1 MVVITFLL
9 IYVDSRQQ
17 EHQRQ
22 TKDQQ
27 NTQVL
32 SRRNINKY
40 VITVTL
46 GSELDALTYKQEIKT
61 NFQTVSFQKTI
72 TTQVHLWKDT
82 LY

>member
-1 MVVITFLL
+1 MVIITFLL
-9 IYVDSRQQ
+9 IHVDSRQQ

-46 GSELDALTYKQEIKT
+46 GSELDALTYKQEIRT
-61 NFQTVSFQKTI
+61 NFQTASFQKTI
-72 TTQVHLWKDT
+72 ATQVHLWKDT
-82 LY
+82 YY

>member
-72 TTQVHLWKDT
+72 TTKVHLWKDT

>member
-40 VITVTL
+40 VTTVTL

>member
-46 GSELDALTYKQEIKT
+46 GSELDALTYKQEIRT
-61 NFQTVSFQKTI
+61 NFQTASFQKTI
-72 TTQVHLWKDT
+72 ATQVHLWKDT
-82 LY
+82 YY